1 MYILLNI
8 TDPIILTQNHEHLQ
22 NILVEENPLNLK
34 D

>member
-1 MYILLNI
+1 MYFLFDI
-8 TDPIILTQNHEHLQ
+8 TDPIILTQNNEHLH